1 MILRQLFERESSTYT
16 YLLADE
22 GSGEAA
28 LIDPVVETVDRD
40 LALVEELGLTL
51 RYVLETHVHAD
62 HVTAAGELRRRT
74 GAVTVG
80 PVKGAD
86 CVDRVVRD
94 GDVVSPG
101 SLRVHVLE
109 TPGHT
114 EESLTYRVDGELFTG
129 DTLLIRG
136 CGRTDFQNGDPHE
149 LYRSVTEKL
158 FTLPD
163 ATRVWPGHDYKGRTV
178 STIGEEK
185 RHNPRLSGKT
195 EAEFVEIMNGLNLAY
210 PKKIDLAVP
219 ANRRC
224 GDVSGPEVTD
234 APA

>member
-16 YLLADE
+16 YLVADE
-22 GSGEAA
+22 ASGEAA
-28 LIDPVVETVDRD
+28 LIDPVLETIERD
-40 LALVEELGLTL
+40 LELLRELGLTL
-51 RYVLETHVHAD
+51 CTVFETHVHAD

-74 GAVTVG
+74 GAATVG
-80 PVKGAD
+80 PEKGAD
-86 CVDRVVRD
+86 CVDRTVRD
-94 GDVVSPG
+94 GDVVSVG
-101 SLRVHVLE
+101 ALRVHVLE

-136 CGRTDFQNGDPHE
+136 CGRTDFQNGDARD
-149 LYRSVTEKL
+149 LYRSVTRKL

-163 ATRVWPGHDYKGRTV
+163 DTRVWPGHDYKGRTM

-185 RHNPRLSGKT
+185 RVNPRLGGTT
-195 EAEFVEIMNGLNLAY
+195 EDEFVAIMDGLNLAY
-210 PKKIDLAVP
+210 PKKIDVAVP

-224 GDVSGPEVTD
+224 GDTAD